1 MYDYLAA
8 VCWPIIQ
15 TGVKPLDRY
24 CSMHYCLDLRLSYL
38 SGRHDPHVERKYF
51 NVICQSD
58 SDVDAPLFPRTP
70 TPLECECGHHGCD
83 TPNNV
88 CLNDRKLNCCALPA
102 EHDWALTFSSPG
114 NDAWT
119 LYFSLAWD
127 PATKSYNKLNY
138 FLPSHG
144 GAAHY
149 RGSGFNQQ
157 TPESTW
163 TFERGNI
170 YAITLVVRY
179 AQDDGTVVKYSV
191 ISGGFNGEDFNHT
204 DLTIDGVVI
213 SKL

>member
-1 MYDYLAA
+1 MLFANIISAVGLAA
-8 VCWPIIQ
+8 SLVGGSPILATRDTAVPTASTAI
-15 TGVKPLDRY
+15 
-24 CSMHYCLDLRLSYL
+24 
-38 SGRHDPHVERKYF
+38 ERGLTTHP
-51 NVICQSD
+51 S
-58 SDVDAPLFPRTP
+58 
-70 TPLECECGHHGCD
+70 
-83 TPNNV
+83 
-88 CLNDRKLNCCALPA
+88 LPA